1 MSKELLCYCPF
12 VCPANKH
19 CFVVKFEEE
28 PKEPITILYK
38 CKITKKDIEIKI
50 GDSVIRPP

>member
-38 CKITKKDIEIKI
+38 CKITKKDIKIKI